1 MKRIYKIN
9 ENEYIAETIEE
20 CKCPIAIAS
29 FIIDDEEEAEEEEVF
44 LEEGETV
51 PLESEVNALEPKE
64 ENSEQDQ

>member
-1 MKRIYKIN
+1 MT
-9 ENEYIAETIEE
+9 ESMHVTIH
-20 CKCPIAIAS
+20 
-29 FIIDDEEEAEEEEVF
+29 EEEAEEEEVF